1 MKILDVLK
9 ILTAEGIFE
18 KSPTGRPLTELA
30 IETIK
35 ATLNDKKNYDQEVIQ
50 CKNCGLVISSLL
62 VPSGCVSC
70 NSKDLTKDI
79 IIE

>member
-1 MKILDVLK
+1 MKISDVLN

-18 KSPTGRPLTELA
+18 RSPIGRPLTELA

-35 ATLNDKKNYDQEVIQ
+35 ASLNDKKNYDQEVIQ
-50 CKNCGLVISSLL
+50 CKNCGFVISSLL

-70 NSKDLTKDI
+70 GSKDLTKDI
-79 IIE
+79 IV